1 MELHHKTFSNSE
13 VSAKHFGAE
22 VTGICSTSNLGLV
35 RSLGADAV
43 IDYTKDDFTTMGE
56 RYDLIFVAVGNRVKP
71 PLRAAC
77 ANALGTDGA
86 YVSVD
91 RGRPKL
97 LPGDLLLLKQLVEA
111 EDLKPVIDRCY
122 SLEQIAEAHRYV
134 DAGHKKGNVVITLAP
149 SAAQPRSITA
159 KC

>member
-1 MELHHKTFSNSE
+1 M
-13 VSAKHFGAE
+13 
-22 VTGICSTSNLGLV
+22 
-35 RSLGADAV
+35 
-43 IDYTKDDFTTMGE
+43 
-56 RYDLIFVAVGNRVKP
+56 
-71 PLRAAC
+71 
-77 ANALGTDGA
+77 
-86 YVSVD
+86 SVD

-111 EDLKPVIDRCY
+111 EDLKPVIDSCY

-159 KC
+159 KCCATLRVASRLGLPPPPKRST